1 MQCMLNFTLQEKGKV
16 LSFLQQFPAK
26 ETKTPFELFRC
37 SIGQSTVTL
46 YTSGKVVA
54 QGNDCEKVKEKILN
68 ELGLEKEV
76 VLGIDETGRGEP
88 FGAFVV
94 AAVLADS
101 SKMRELRDSKKVSDI
116 EGKRKIVERNALAI
130 AVFKIEAGELDE
142 LRKNGINL
150 NQIEVRAINAF
161 ADFFWASDK
170 KIKILVD
177 GAKLKGSRQ
186 GIQFIVRGDDR
197 NAVIGAASVVAK
209 SERERSGMEQR
220 QSWEKKEIKR

>member
-1 MQCMLNFTLQEKGKV
+1 MQCMLNFTLQEKEKV
-16 LSFLQQFPAK
+16 LSFLRNFPAK

-37 SIGQSTVTL
+37 SVGQSTVTL
-46 YTSGKVVA
+46 YTSGKLVA
-54 QGNDCEKVKEKILN
+54 QGNDCEKAKEKILDAA
-68 ELGLEKEV
+68 GLEKEM
-76 VLGIDETGRGEP
+76 VLGIDETGRGES

-101 SKMRELRDSKKVSDI
+101 SRMRELRDSKKVGDI

-130 AVFKIEAGELDE
+130 AVFKIEAKELDE
-142 LRKNGINL
+142 LRAKGINL

-177 GAKLKGSRQ
+177 GSPLKGSGQ
-186 GIQFIVRGDDR
+186 GIQFIVKGDDR
-197 NAVIGAASVVAK
+197 NSVIGAASVVAK
-209 SERERSGMEQR
+209 SEREKSGREQR
-220 QSWEKKEIKR
+220 LSWRKRN

>member
-1 MQCMLNFTLQEKGKV
+1 
-16 LSFLQQFPAK
+16 LSFLRNFPAK

-46 YTSGKVVA
+46 YTSGKLVA
-54 QGNDCEKVKEKILN
+54 QGNDCGKAKEKILDAA
-68 ELGLEKEV
+68 GLEKEV
-76 VLGIDETGRGEP
+76 VLGIDETGRGES
-88 FGAFVV
+88 FGAFVI

-101 SKMRELRDSKKVSDI
+101 SKMRELRDSKKVSNI

-130 AVFKIEAGELDE
+130 AVFKIEAKQLDE
-142 LRKNGINL
+142 LRGEGINL

-177 GAKLKGSRQ
+177 GSPLKGSRQ
-186 GIQFIVRGDDR
+186 GIQFIVKGDDK

-209 SERERSGMEQR
+209 SEREKSGKEKR
-220 QSWEKKEIKR
+220 LSWGKEAK